1 MWYMSNPVSE
11 ELARELLILM
21 PKSGSSQGPVIGSGI
36 VGSHSLTREGLQ
48 VDFEGNL
55 YGAENLKSYWERLYH
70 SAGRHVTGYPTVAR
84 EYHAAG
90 AAFPYWVV
98 GTFNYP
104 EAVARIRSG
113 QVSVMEAV
121 RMACDLDLT
130 YKEIFE
136 SWIGESV

>member
-1 MWYMSNPVSE
+1 MSNLVPE
-11 ELARELLILM
+11 EVGRELLILV
-21 PKSGSSQGPVIGSGI
+21 PKSGWSPSPVKGSGI
-36 VGSHSLTREGLQ
+36 VGSYSLRREVLQ

-70 SAGRHVTGYPTVAR
+70 SAGRHVTGYATVAR
-84 EYHAAG
+84 EYYACG

-104 EAVARIRSG
+104 EAVAHTRSTK
-113 QVSVMEAV
+113 VSVKEAV

-130 YKEIFE
+130 YKEILE
-136 SWIGESV
+136 TWIGESV